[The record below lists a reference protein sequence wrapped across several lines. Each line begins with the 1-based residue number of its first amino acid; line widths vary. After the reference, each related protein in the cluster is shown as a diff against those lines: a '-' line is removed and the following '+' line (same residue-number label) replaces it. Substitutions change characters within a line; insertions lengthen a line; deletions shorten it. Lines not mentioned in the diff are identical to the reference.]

1 VKPGTTGLSGIWH
14 TEGND
19 MVTANKPQNDRYVNR
34 RTRAV
39 IGLRHMGIRDM
50 TVYARAMGMWVG
62 RRGTSDPD
70 CSAASKCVADVLASD
85 NPIVKSLLQSGLPLK
100 KSAKL
105 GGYCQVRCPL
115 CGATVSHVPCYTCAV
130 RDSVKAGSA
139 ERKRLAVS
147 WDGRW
152 NGRMARRL
160 DRGWRATSTAGA
172 PTDQRARHSQAR
184 SQVMAERFEA
194 GEDIHHRQDVK
205 AFYEHG
211 NGSADMFP
219 SVFAAGFSAY
229 REEPAASG

>member
-1 VKPGTTGLSGIWH
+1 
-14 TEGND
+14 

-139 ERKRLAVS
+139 EKKRLASVGMD
-147 WDGRW
+147 DGTEEW
-152 NGRMARRL
+152 LEDWIADGEHPDRRCF
-160 DRGWRATSTAGA
+160 
-172 PTDQRARHSQAR
+172 QRTTNPAAKAR
-184 SQVMAERFEA
+184 SR
-194 GEDIHHRQDVK
+194 
-205 AFYEHG
+205 
-211 NGSADMFP
+211 
-219 SVFAAGFSAY
+219 
-229 REEPAASG
+229 